1 MNDLSAL
8 LHPATVAE
16 ALRVGGLRDGTETKA
31 ALFER
36 AAQRL
41 VTDGVRGPTRAYFVP
56 GRIEVL
62 GKHTDYCGGRSLV
75 AAVERG
81 ICIVATPR
89 TDGQVHIRA
98 LDVDDEVRFGW
109 DAELDVPTGDW
120 RNYPMTVARRLARN
134 FPDHCRRGADIA
146 FAGDLPLASG
156 MSSSSALV
164 IAVYRALADI
174 EHVEQADA
182 FTAEIGDV
190 LSLAEYLGTN
200 ENGQSYGALA
210 GDLGVGT
217 FGGSEDHTAIL
228 CSHAD
233 TLGQFRYCPTS
244 FERRVPVPE
253 GWVFALGVSGVVAEK
268 TGAAQM
274 LYNRAS
280 LLVRSLVEAWRIAGE
295 GEQVYL
301 AQILASAP
309 DAPKRLRA
317 AIEDGHAGFRADD
330 LQMRLRHFEAE
341 DALIDESAVALGA
354 GDLQAFG
361 AAVARSQEYTA
372 SMLGNQ
378 VPETIL
384 LATTAREHGAAAASA
399 FGAGFGGCV
408 WALVPAAET
417 SGFLQTWSAAY
428 HDRFPERASASRFF
442 TSPAGPAAFEVFG
455 AGRAAYSGA
464 TDSI

>member
-1 MNDLSAL
+1 MSDFSSL
-8 LHPATVAE
+8 LCPATVAD
-16 ALRVGGLRDGTETKA
+16 ALRAGGLRDGIQTKA
-31 ALFER
+31 TLFER

-41 VTDGVRGPTRAYFVP
+41 VTDGVSGPPRAYFVP

-98 LDVDDEVRFGW
+98 LDVDDDVHFGW
-109 DAELDVPTGDW
+109 DVDLEVPTGDW
-120 RNYPMTVARRLARN
+120 RNYPMTVARRLVRN
-134 FPDHCRRGADIA
+134 FPDHCRCGADIV
-146 FAGDLPLASG
+146 FAGDLPQASG

-164 IAVYRALADI
+164 IATYRALADI
-174 EHVEQADA
+174 EQVEQANA
-182 FTAEIGDV
+182 FTAEIADQ
-190 LSLAEYLGTN
+190 LSLAEYLGTH

-244 FERRVPVPE
+244 FERRVTVPE

-268 TGAAQM
+268 TGAAQA

-280 LLVRSLVEAWRIAGE
+280 LLVRSLVEAWGLAGE
-295 GEQVYL
+295 GDQVYL

-309 DAPKRLRA
+309 DAPQRLRA
-317 AIEDGHAGFRADD
+317 AIDAGHGDFSAAD
-330 LQMRLRHFEAE
+330 LHLRLRHFEAE
-341 DALIDESAVALGA
+341 DALIDEAAVALGA
-354 GDLQAFG
+354 GDLDAFG
-361 AAVARSQEYTA
+361 AAVDRSQEYTA

-378 VPETIL
+378 VAETIL
-384 LATTAREHGAAAASA
+384 LAQAAREHGAAAASA

-408 WALVPAAET
+408 WALVPVAEARD
-417 SGFLQTWSAAY
+417 FLQRWSGAY
-428 HDRFPERASASRFF
+428 HEQFPGRSSASRFF

-455 AGRAAYSGA
+455 PARASYSGA
-464 TDSI
+464 TDPI